1 MDDDVAIDYTTWDW
15 IPGAA
20 TEMQAYVERLLQEAG
35 IRPHDVTAR
44 VKSIASA
51 QRKQAS
57 KRYATPML
65 EMTDIVA
72 VRIITY
78 SNTDRARA
86 GDLIRERFSV
96 IAGEDRNP
104 GVDKPLRLRGYDCQH
119 IVVSGQQT
127 TLETDWLISG
137 GSLSRFFDELGG
149 IEVQIRTVAGH
160 AWAEFEHARRYK
172 GAQYGSIDEQ
182 DQETID
188 QLFGAASDA
197 RHALDEVFVAIDR
210 ILARPSVDESSARL
224 AEAEAETAIPD
235 GTEDTALTLE
245 SLSSFLTVRFPNDRP
260 PSDSGAAFGLQL
272 AAACGIE
279 TVGALRAALEPIDSE
294 QVLDLM
300 DITTPVTSIRRLD
313 DELLARYGERYIRD
327 TGSLGLVHSRSQQL
341 EWRFDRLRGKSRYR
355 VYFLGGVDSPVNLAP
370 RPLTA
375 TGVVRE
381 LAALIA
387 REKGVES
394 VTRLGAVSRF
404 DDLPRGARGK
414 AVEVRPDEV
423 IWVSTNLNR
432 EGSEELM
439 RDLLALA
446 DGLDLRVQRDGH
458 IVARA
463 PEPIRS

>member
-1 MDDDVAIDYTTWDW
+1 VTEDVALDYTTWDW

-20 TEMQAYVERLLQEAG
+20 GEMQSYVERLLQEAG
-35 IRPHDVTAR
+35 IRAHDVAAR

-51 QRKQAS
+51 QRKQAF
-57 KRYATPML
+57 KRYASPMR

-96 IAGEDRNP
+96 IDGEDRNP
-104 GVDKPLRLRGYDCQH
+104 GDDKPERLRGYDCQH
-119 IVVSGQQT
+119 IVVSGQQSSI
-127 TLETDWLISG
+127 ETDWLISG

-197 RHALDEVFVAIDR
+197 RRALDEVFVAIDR
-210 ILARPSVDESSARL
+210 ILARPSVDESSTHLDESGVAPTGSR
-224 AEAEAETAIPD
+224 ETD
-235 GTEDTALTLE
+235 DTALTAENLAT
-245 SLSSFLTVRFPNDRP
+245 FLATRFPDDRP
-260 PSDSGAAFGLQL
+260 PSDSGIVFGLQL
-272 AAACGIE
+272 AAACGID
-279 TVGALRAALEPIDSE
+279 TMGALKAALEPIDSE

-300 DITTPVTSIRRLD
+300 DITTPVTSIRRFD
-313 DELLARYGERYIRD
+313 DELLARFGEKYIRD
-327 TGSLGLVHSRSQQL
+327 TGALGQVRSRSQQL
-341 EWRFDRLRGKSRYR
+341 EWRFDRLRGKSRYK
-355 VYFLGGVDSPVNLAP
+355 VYYIEGVDRPAHLP
-370 RPLTA
+370 LRPLTA

-387 REKGVES
+387 REKSIEC
-394 VTRLGAVSRF
+394 VTGLDAVSRF

-414 AVEVRPDEV
+414 PVDVRPGEV

-432 EGSEELM
+432 DGSEELM

-446 DGLDLRVQRDGH
+446 DGLDLRVERDGRT
-458 IVARA
+458 VAQT
-463 PEPIRS
+463 PDSIQS